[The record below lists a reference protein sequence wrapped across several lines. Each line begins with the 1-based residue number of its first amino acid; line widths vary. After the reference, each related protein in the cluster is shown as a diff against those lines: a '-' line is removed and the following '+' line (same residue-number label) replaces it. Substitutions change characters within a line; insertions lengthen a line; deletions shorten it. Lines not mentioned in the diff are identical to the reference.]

1 MTVLDEKSEDQ
12 SYQISSSVALVTLC
26 QCEHGSNK
34 QLTSKDRAEKN
45 TGKKEK
51 NTNMPCRRTCRSHSE
66 LLVKQ
71 RPQNSQGRRFSALG
85 PELLVLLVGDART
98 SGKKKC
104 NCCVDCYGM
113 KVNLFVKDSVL
124 TCRAA
129 PLLAAA
135 SNSILL
141 LSIVINI
148 DTNMIHIFI

>member
-98 SGKKKC
+98 SGKKSVIVVLIAMEWKLIYLLRTRFSPA
-104 NCCVDCYGM
+104 VQRLYWLLPPIQFYCYQ
-113 KVNLFVKDSVL
+113 L
-124 TCRAA
+124 
-129 PLLAAA
+129 
-135 SNSILL
+135 
-141 LSIVINI
+141 
-148 DTNMIHIFI
+148 